1 MYAVRGGASTPEPSR
16 GKTSRQQEALTRA
29 PLETFRKQAKR
40 IARRRSDKVVL
51 RVGGTRFQVS
61 KHILDFY
68 PNTLLGSEERERFFD
83 TDCQEYV
90 FPDRDPEIFRY
101 VLSYYQTGMLHF
113 PFDEELLDYEQ
124 ELLSFGFEVD
134 QLKEVISSCCL
145 EFYEDK
151 QEALEKCKPFLKK
164 QMAQSTPRTIRER
177 LHYMI
182 ENPKQTIFGAAF
194 FWLTSAF
201 IALSVTA
208 NVVENSIYSL
218 GKKEGEFVYV
228 GEAFTTP
235 FSVLEVAVA
244 VIFTL
249 EYIIRLYVA
258 PNRCKHVR
266 QFMSVVDL
274 VSILPFYISLMLP
287 QKSAVTSAFVTLR
300 VLRVFRVFKLARH
313 SEKLKR
319 LGYVVKNSMKDLGF
333 LVFTMLITVVL
344 FSIIVYQAERGVP
357 DSPFISVPHTFWY
370 IIVTMVTLGYGDMV
384 AVTIFGKVV
393 TGICMISSVIL
404 LTLPVT
410 VVIGNY
416 NELCRSTQDMVRL
429 KRKGC
434 RCLAPE
440 RKARQSQDTCTT
452 ASDQVINHPTSTESH
467 GNERV
472 TGEYEGTPILTWT
485 SSV

>member
-1 MYAVRGGASTPEPSR
+1 MYAVRGGASTPEPTHR
-16 GKTSRQQEALTRA
+16 TSKLQEALTRA
-29 PLETFRKQAKR
+29 PLETFRKEAKR
-40 IARRRSDKVVL
+40 IARCRSDKVVL
-51 RVGGTRFQVS
+51 RVGGARFQVS
-61 KHILDFY
+61 RHILEFHPD
-68 PNTLLGSEERERFFD
+68 TLLGSEERERFFD
-83 TDCQEYV
+83 KDCQEYV

-101 VLSYYQTGMLHF
+101 ILNYYQTGMLHF
-113 PFDEELLDYEQ
+113 PFEEELLDYQQ
-124 ELLSFGFEVD
+124 ELSSFGFELD

-151 QEALEKCKPFLKK
+151 QEALEKLKPFLKK
-164 QMAQSTPRTIRER
+164 KMARPTPRTFRER
-177 LHYMI
+177 LYHMI
-182 ENPKQTIFGAAF
+182 ENPKQSTFGAVF

-228 GEAFTTP
+228 GQIFTTP

-244 VIFTL
+244 IVFTL
-249 EYIIRLYVA
+249 EYIIRLYAA

-274 VSILPFYISLMLP
+274 VSILPFYISLVLP
-287 QKSAVTSAFVTLR
+287 QKSTVTSAFVTLR

-319 LGYVVKNSMKDLGF
+319 LGYVVKNSLKDLGF

-416 NELCRSTQDMVRL
+416 NELCRSSQDMVYM

-440 RKARQSQDTCTT
+440 PKAPQTRDTCTT
-452 ASDQVINHPTSTESH
+452 GSDEVLNQPTRTESH
-467 GNERV
+467 GNERG
-472 TGEYEGTPILTWT
+472 TEEYESTPLLTWA

>member
-1 MYAVRGGASTPEPSR
+1 MYAVRGGTSTPEPTR
-16 GKTSRQQEALTRA
+16 GKFSRLEEKISRA
-29 PLETFRKQAKR
+29 PLETFRKQAKS
-40 IARRRSDKVVL
+40 IARRRSDKVAL

-61 KHILDFY
+61 RHILDFH
-68 PNTLLGSEERERFFD
+68 PDTLLGSEERERFFD
-83 TDCQEYV
+83 QDSQEYV

-113 PFDEELLDYEQ
+113 PFEEELLDYQQ
-124 ELLSFGFEVD
+124 ELLAFGFDLD
-134 QLKEVISSCCL
+134 QLEQVISSCCL

-151 QEALEKCKPFLKK
+151 QEALEKLKPFLKK
-164 QMAQSTPRTIRER
+164 KMAKPKPRTIRER
-177 LHYMI
+177 LFHMI
-182 ENPKQTIFGAAF
+182 ENPKQSTFGAAF

-208 NVVENSIYSL
+208 NVVEHTIYSP
-218 GKKEGEFVYV
+218 GEKEGEFVYV
-228 GEAFTTP
+228 GEAYVTP
-235 FSVLEVAVA
+235 FLVVEVAVA
-244 VIFTL
+244 IVFTL
-249 EYIIRLYVA
+249 EYIIRFYAA
-258 PNRCKHVR
+258 PNRLKHVR

-319 LGYVVKNSMKDLGF
+319 LGYVVKNSMRDLGF
-333 LVFTMLITVVL
+333 LVFTMMITVVL
-344 FSIIVYQAERGVP
+344 FSIIIYQAERFSP
-357 DSPFISVPHTFWY
+357 DSPFVSVPHTFWY

-416 NELCRSTQDMVRL
+416 NELCRSTQDMVYI

-440 RKARQSQDTCTT
+440 PKAPQTQDECVENNEV
-452 ASDQVINHPTSTESH
+452 SHQPMGTES
-467 GNERV
+467 
-472 TGEYEGTPILTWT
+472 TPLITWS